1 MANKEIQAV
10 CCLYFVLNKR
20 LSSYDNIKRKNDING
35 GEWVRGGMDF

>member
-1 MANKEIQAV
+1 M
-10 CCLYFVLNKR
+10 LNKR